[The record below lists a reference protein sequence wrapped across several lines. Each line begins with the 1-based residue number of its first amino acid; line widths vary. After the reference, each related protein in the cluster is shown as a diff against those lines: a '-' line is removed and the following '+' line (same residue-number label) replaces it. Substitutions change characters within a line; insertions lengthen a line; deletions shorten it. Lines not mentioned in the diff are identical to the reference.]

1 MTTEAPAATSWA
13 QRAAAAAG
21 NASSSAADTSATT
34 AAADGQTFD
43 SRSHVVLDTNALL
56 VSGNGGAGLS
66 RYAKSGKDGEV
77 PAVLVTTKAA
87 LAEVRDAASRAA
99 LERTRGT
106 GVCELSLREP
116 QEEDVKAGQ
125 REGGIS
131 PKRECDNGEAR
142 ARERNSEPKKKSV
155 LTSPVQNL
163 EKPSPPQKKKPSK
176 VLAFARET
184 GELHSI
190 SSTDARLI
198 ALARGLERAAGREA
212 RLRLGPPPPRAV
224 RRGGPRARPPPGW
237 GASGGDWAPLDALEE
252 AEERLARAS
261 GVGEKKGE
269 EEEGEGEEEAAAA
282 AAPPTPEQSKV
293 AGEGASGD
301 AGGDDESGDDESGD
315 ESGDDGWTTA
325 AKSTAAQ
332 RRSKRTA
339 ARKAAREEVA
349 AAAAAA
355 ATAPAAEGEE
365 EGWETASD
373 DDSDDSGSGSDDGE
387 RAAPSAAAAGTHD
400 ELDDDPA
407 ADSPISLVTSDFAM
421 QNVALQM
428 GLRVVASDAGS
439 RIREARRW
447 ALRCSACS
455 FCSREAGRLFCPRC
469 GNASLDKV
477 EVVVGASGAA
487 AFGVRRSHCLRG
499 TKFSLP
505 KPRGGRGGSGPILRE
520 DQLLEAMARARR
532 SNRGRKGARAAAAAA
547 AAGDDPLLAPELAT
561 ADAWFKAAGGENG
574 GLSATAALGGATA
587 ALVAAAWKHNPNEAR
602 RWGGG
607 VRASG
612 SAGKRK

>member
-1 MTTEAPAATSWA
+1 VEFR
-13 QRAAAAAG
+13 QRE
-21 NASSSAADTSATT
+21 SATT
-34 AAADGQTFD
+34 A
-43 SRSHVVLDTNALL
+43 
-56 VSGNGGAGLS
+56 
-66 RYAKSGKDGEV
+66 K
-77 PAVLVTTKAA
+77 
-87 LAEVRDAASRAA
+87 
-99 LERTRGT
+99 
-106 GVCELSLREP
+106 
-116 QEEDVKAGQ
+116 
-125 REGGIS
+125 
-131 PKRECDNGEAR
+131 R
-142 ARERNSEPKKKSV
+142 ARERGIPNRKKN
-155 LTSPVQNL
+155 PC
-163 EKPSPPQKKKPSK
+163 SPPPCKTSKNLPPPKKKPSK

-261 GVGEKKGE
+261 GVGERRGE
-269 EEEGEGEEEAAAA
+269 EEEGEGEEAAA
-282 AAPPTPEQSKV
+282 AAPPTPEQSKA

-301 AGGDDESGDDESGD
+301 AGGDDESGDDESGDDESGD

-373 DDSDDSGSGSDDGE
+373 DDGDDSGSGSDDGE

-469 GNASLDKV
+469 GNAALDKV

-532 SNRGRKGARAAAAAA
+532 SNRGRKGARAAAAA

>member
-1 MTTEAPAATSWA
+1 MR
-13 QRAAAAAG
+13 QR
-21 NASSSAADTSATT
+21 
-34 AAADGQTFD
+34 
-43 SRSHVVLDTNALL
+43 RS
-56 VSGNGGAGLS
+56 
-66 RYAKSGKDGEV
+66 
-77 PAVLVTTKAA
+77 
-87 LAEVRDAASRAA
+87 
-99 LERTRGT
+99 
-106 GVCELSLREP
+106 
-116 QEEDVKAGQ
+116 
-125 REGGIS
+125 
-131 PKRECDNGEAR
+131 
-142 ARERNSEPKKKSV
+142 AREREEFRTEKKIRAH
-155 LTSPVQNL
+155 LPRA
-163 EKPSPPQKKKPSK
+163 KPRKTFPPPKKKPSK

-261 GVGEKKGE
+261 GVGERRGE
-269 EEEGEGEEEAAAA
+269 EEEGEGEEAAA
-282 AAPPTPEQSKV
+282 AAPPTPEQSKA

-301 AGGDDESGDDESGD
+301 AGGDDESGDDESGDDESGD

-373 DDSDDSGSGSDDGE
+373 DDGDDSGSGSDDGE

-469 GNASLDKV
+469 GNAALDKV

-532 SNRGRKGARAAAAAA
+532 SNRGRKGARAAAAA